1 MVIVNLLD
9 IDEVI
14 FGGPFW
20 ARISSVVLDALPD
33 AVLDDPALL
42 STHPVRFVQSTIPVD
57 VAAVGAAT
65 LVLDNTFSP
74 RPSAL
79 LLSAQ

>member
-1 MVIVNLLD
+1 MI
-9 IDEVI
+9 
-14 FGGPFW
+14 
-20 ARISSVVLDALPD
+20 LDALPD
-33 AVLDDPALL
+33 AVRSDPALIPP
-42 STHPVRFVQSTIPVD
+42 HPIRFAQSAIPVD

-79 LLSAQ
+79 LLAAE